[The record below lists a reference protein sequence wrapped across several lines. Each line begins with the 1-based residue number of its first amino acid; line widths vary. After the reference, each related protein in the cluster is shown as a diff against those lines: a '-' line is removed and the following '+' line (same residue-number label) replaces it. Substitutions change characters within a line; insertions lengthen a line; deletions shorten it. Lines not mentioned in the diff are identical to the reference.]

1 MTLSISMKIIC
12 LHCGK
17 VFDGD
22 KTKFCSQ
29 GCRDSHIVALEK
41 RVREA
46 VDTDSS
52 HTTRLSKD
60 RD

>member
-1 MTLSISMKIIC
+1 MKIIC
-12 LHCGK
+12 IHCGRS
-17 VFDGD
+17 FEGD

-41 RVREA
+41 RIREA

-52 HTTRLSKD
+52 HTNRLSNGRK
-60 RD
+60 